1 LGYNIKNLI
10 PPLSKRE
17 AGPACFTD
25 SPYLP
30 EQKAIAH
37 RKYVDNQTPKSPPP
51 SDEEISRQLERV
63 LSSPD
68 FKASP
73 RQIAFLKFVVNKT
86 LAGNAGEINNYTVAN
101 QVFGRGPDFDQSV
114 DPVVSIQASL
124 LRRVLERYYLTGG
137 KHDPI
142 RIDMPPDTYAPV
154 FEWRLHAQTGRQI
167 WSDSRRSPLEP
178 ARLISFQED
187 IEG

>member
-1 LGYNIKNLI
+1 MIQ
-10 PPLSKRE
+10 P
-17 AGPACFTD
+17 
-25 SPYLP
+25 
-30 EQKAIAH
+30 
-37 RKYVDNQTPKSPPP
+37 PKSPPP

-86 LAGNAGEINNYTVAN
+86 LAGSAGEIKDYTVATE
-101 QVFGRGPDFDQSV
+101 VFGRGAAFDQSV

-124 LRRVLERYYLTGG
+124 LRRALERYYLTGG

-142 RIDMPPDTYAPV
+142 RINIPEGTYVPV
-154 FEWRLHAQTGRQI
+154 FE
-167 WSDSRRSPLEP
+167 
-178 ARLISFQED
+178 
-187 IEG
+187 